1 MNQVEALEKA
11 ILDHASEMARESQ
24 KSAEI
29 GRRNIL
35 RESSE
40 RLHLR
45 EEKETLLARSQAE
58 RAYLRK
64 VQADELKLRSN
75 LDHMRWNLVQMV
87 MQRLA
92 QRMSELRRDQS
103 RYRQLLQALLQ
114 QAAAQIDGPELLV
127 SLNQD
132 DRRLLQPHWD
142 EFVDTVAAD
151 KHVLL
156 AEQPIET
163 LGGLLVTT
171 PDLRVRIDHTYEGR
185 LARLQDQLRL
195 VLVERLLP
203 PITESLSI

>member
-1 MNQVEALEKA
+1 
-11 ILDHASEMARESQ
+11 MARESQ

-29 GRRNIL
+29 ARRNIL

-45 EEKETLLARSQAE
+45 EEKEILLAKSQAE

-87 MQRLA
+87 IQRLT
-92 QRMSELRRDQS
+92 QRMTELRQDQA
-103 RYRQLLQALLQ
+103 RYYDLLLALLK
-114 QAAAQIDGPELLV
+114 QAAAQIDGPELEV
-127 SLNQD
+127 SLNQE
-132 DRRLLQPHWD
+132 DRRQLQPQWGTFIED
-142 EFVDTVAAD
+142 LAAD
-151 KHVLL
+151 KHVRL

-163 LGGLLVTT
+163 LAGLLVTT
-171 PDLRVRIDHTYEGR
+171 PDQRVRIDHTYEGR
-185 LARLQDQLRL
+185 LTRLQNQIRL

-203 PITESLSI
+203 PITDSLNI